1 MRDLLMNTSSAG
13 IQQFELLRQ
22 GLQAG
27 VFTANEVR
35 AQMGLEMP
43 DANVPA
49 FIDTTIEAI
58 RSAEEIQARYG
69 PGANEVAV
77 MRPEPRVIHHCGF
90 CGKESR
96 EGDSWCCQRR
106 REAHEMPAPPIPT
119 DWMFTAEAARAIQ
132 PALPPAPTKTRRG
145 YRFEDF
151 PEEG

>member
-1 MRDLLMNTSSAG
+1 MTAYNNRNNGRQIPVTLDPLLAPRQFVLVQAPSPIEA
-13 IQQFELLRQ
+13 QRLQFELLQQ
-22 GLQAG
+22 GLLSG

-77 MRPEPRVIHHCGF
+77 MRPEPR
-90 CGKESR
+90 
-96 EGDSWCCQRR
+96 GDPPLRLLRQRV
-106 REAHEMPAPPIPT
+106 P
-119 DWMFTAEAARAIQ
+119 
-132 PALPPAPTKTRRG
+132 RG
-145 YRFEDF
+145 
-151 PEEG
+151 